1 MVIDTPMR
9 VLIAG
14 PENARLVALSGY
26 LTFRGFTVDHAPDV
40 GEAQALLEHVPYR
53 ALIAS
58 IELGSTEHPPLADLL
73 RQAKGAPE
81 GPHTVAI
88 VHSAVSSNEQWPDAD
103 LILGAE
109 LPMLHLATV
118 VCASLLG

>member
-1 MVIDTPMR
+1 MR

-40 GEAQALLEHVPYR
+40 ADARALLGHIRYR
-53 ALIAS
+53 GLVAG
-58 IELGSTEHPPLADLL
+58 IELGSIEHPLLADLL
-73 RQAKGAPE
+73 RVAKASPE
-81 GPHTVAI
+81 GPRTVA
-88 VHSAVSSNEQWPDAD
+88 VVRSALSSTARWPEAD

-109 LPMLHLATV
+109 LPMSHLASV
-118 VCASLLG
+118 VCASLAG